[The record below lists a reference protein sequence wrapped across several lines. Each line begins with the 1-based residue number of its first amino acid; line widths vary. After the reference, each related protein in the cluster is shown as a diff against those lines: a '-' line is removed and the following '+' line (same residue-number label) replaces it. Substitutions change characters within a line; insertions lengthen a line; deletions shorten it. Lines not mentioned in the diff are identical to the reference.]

1 MQPYEIPAFAA
12 LKAEQR
18 RLVWNAV
25 VNGALEGWEPTVESV
40 NTALRNYNWGSY
52 FGRISRAS
60 LGSRRRVTC
69 PKTAVTGVS
78 RAQAARH
85 LRTTGAPT

>member
-40 NTALRNYNWGSY
+40 TLLCEITIG
-52 FGRISRAS
+52 
-60 LGSRRRVTC
+60 
-69 PKTAVTGVS
+69 AVTSEEYLERVLARAVGS
-78 RAQAARH
+78 RAQK
-85 LRTTGAPT
+85 PQ